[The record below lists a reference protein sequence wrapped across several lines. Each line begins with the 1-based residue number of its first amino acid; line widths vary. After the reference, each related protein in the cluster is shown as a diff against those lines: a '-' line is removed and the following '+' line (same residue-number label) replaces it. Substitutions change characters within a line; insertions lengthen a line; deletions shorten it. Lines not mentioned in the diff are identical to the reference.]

1 MSNFSGVTFPFQKV
15 TPSDDAIVRRAV
27 ITDGILSG
35 CKLTYAGTGLTMEAG
50 NLLICGRQIRHGV
63 TETWDFGGATS
74 GYARLVLTIDA
85 TKTSTLDAFDM
96 VDASV
101 EYATAEDGFYSL
113 IQEDI
118 NASGTKY
125 QATVCIVSLT
135 DGGIS
140 AIVQQLP
147 AAAAKG
153 ASGLNFKVVG
163 GTTQPVDP
171 EENMLWV
178 PTPLEIADVFIS
190 NAAPLEYQRG
200 TVWIKTGV
208 RSYGQLNIAAEETV
222 MVYPLE
228 CWIYADS
235 TSNPTQVAAMTYRFG
250 KWRDW
255 NMYLYKED
263 YESHDMM
270 GGWEFGGGPS
280 NHYNISQTSDGLR
293 ILFNGVAKSE
303 DDFILATT
311 RNKIDLR
318 GISRLIGNPDVV
330 ISTTTDYIRLQL
342 FISNENLTE
351 YSVKDWIDQ
360 RIIAGTDMGPEY
372 ANYTLD
378 VSGYNGSYYIG
389 VMSILASSYHN
400 EAEFLLKYI
409 KME

>member
-1 MSNFSGVTFPFQKV
+1 MSFTGVTFPFQKV

-50 NLLICGRQIRHGV
+50 YLLICGRQIRHGV

-96 VDASV
+96 VDVSV

-118 NASGTKY
+118 NTSGTKY

-135 DGGIS
+135 DGGIN

-153 ASGLNFKVVG
+153 AGGLNFKVVG

-178 PTPLEIADVFIS
+178 PTPLEITDVFIS

-222 MVYPLE
+222 MIYPLE

-270 GGWEFGGGPS
+270 GGWKFGGGPS
-280 NHYNISQTSDGLR
+280 NHYKISQESDGLQ
-293 ILFNGVAKSE
+293 ILFSGVAKGE
-303 DDFILATT
+303 DEFILAST
-311 RNKIDLR
+311 KKKVDLR
-318 GISRLIGNPDVV
+318 GISRLICNPDLVV
-330 ISTTTDYIRLQL
+330 STTTDYIYLVL
-342 FISNENLTE
+342 FISNEDLTQYTVQE
-351 YSVKDWIDQ
+351 WVRQ
-360 RIIAGTDMGPEY
+360 RILKGTTMGPQY
-372 ANYTLD
+372 TNYTLD
-378 VSGYNGSYYIG
+378 VSGYDGSYYIG
-389 VMSILASSYHN
+389 VKSSLTSAGYS
-400 EAEFLLKYI
+400 EKAELLLKYI
-409 KME
+409 QME

>member
-118 NASGTKY
+118 NVSGTKY

-153 ASGLNFKVVG
+153 AGGLNFKVVG

-178 PTPLEIADVFIS
+178 PTPLEITDVFIS
-190 NAAPLEYQRG
+190 NAAPLEYQSG

-270 GGWEFGGGPS
+270 GGWKLHRAS
-280 NHYNISQTSDGLR
+280 IYYDISQTANGLR
-293 ILFNGVAKSE
+293 ITFAGEGKGE
-303 DDFILATT
+303 DVFVLATT
-311 RNKIDLR
+311 KNKVDLR
-318 GISRLIGNPDVV
+318 GISHLIANPDLFVR
-330 ISTTTDYIRLQL
+330 TTTEYIKMTL
-342 FISNENLTE
+342 FISREDLSA
-351 YSVKDWIDQ
+351 YSVLAWVRD
-360 RIIAGTDMGPEY
+360 RIVRGTTASPD
-372 ANYTLD
+372 NTTCDLD
-378 VSGYNGSYYIG
+378 VSDINEPFYVG
-389 VMSILASSYHN
+389 VMSTITTAGYY
-400 EAEFLLKYI
+400 EQAELLLKYI
-409 KME
+409 QME

>member
-1 MSNFSGVTFPFQKV
+1 MSDFMGVTFPLQKV
-15 TPSDDAIVRRAV
+15 TPSDFAIVNRAAL
-27 ITDGILSG
+27 TDGILSG
-35 CKLTYAGTGLTMEAG
+35 CVLNYAGTGLTMEAG
-50 NLLICGRQIRHGV
+50 DLLICGRHIRHPAAQ
-63 TETWDFGGATS
+63 TWTVDGASS
-74 GYARLVLTIDA
+74 GFARLVLTIDT

-96 VDASV
+96 VESSV
-101 EYATAEDGFYSL
+101 EYSTSEEGFAAL
-113 IQEDI
+113 MQEDI
-118 NASGTKY
+118 NVDGTRY
-125 QATVCIVSLT
+125 QVTACIVSLSS
-135 DGGIS
+135 GGING
-140 AIVQQLP
+140 IVQQLP
-147 AAAAKG
+147 AASAKG
-153 ASGLNFKVVG
+153 AGGLNFKVVG

-178 PTPLEIADVFIS
+178 PTSLEITDVFIS
-190 NAAPLEYQRG
+190 NAAPLEYQSG

-222 MVYPLE
+222 MIYPLE

-235 TSNPTQVAAMTYRFG
+235 TSNPTQVEAMTYRFG

-311 RNKIDLR
+311 RNKVDLR

-330 ISTTTDYIRLQL
+330 ISTTTDYIRLTL

-351 YSVKDWIDQ
+351 YSVKDWVGQ

-372 ANYTLD
+372 ANHTLD

-389 VMSILASSYHN
+389 VMSSIVSSYQN
-400 EAEFLLKYI
+400 EAVFLLKHI